1 MTKPIQ
7 PQNFEN
13 RKTFP
18 GEDGNTFDVLIHA
31 WEVINHISTPIFLML
46 LFGLALLVQQNELG
60 KVFILFSFF
69 LTDWLLIRMLP
80 IFKRS
85 FGPANSACLMLAILR
100 LPFNL
105 LPFPIN
111 LLAQSI
117 GSVLVIYGFWI
128 EPHRLQLVHQQLYTS
143 KIPSGE
149 RIKVLHITD
158 LHVEELTVREYQLLS
173 IIDETQPDIIVFT
186 GDILNLS
193 YIKNEH
199 SLAITLAYMSK
210 WKAPHGVYM
219 VPGSPA
225 VDTHEV
231 LRTSTQQFIDRYLIN
246 TTRTIQVNGTPVK
259 LIGLACSHRPH
270 HDYPILKDLLND
282 HHSELSLLL
291 YHSPDL
297 APLIDN
303 TVDLYLCGHTHG
315 GQVRLPFFG
324 SLFTAS
330 LYGRKLQAGKY
341 QFGNMVLY
349 ISRGIGMEGAG
360 SPRVR
365 FLCRPEVTLW
375 EISGNNI
382 EEINNA

>member
-128 EPHRLQLVHQQLYTS
+128 EPH
-143 KIPSGE
+143 
-149 RIKVLHITD
+149 
-158 LHVEELTVREYQLLS
+158 
-173 IIDETQPDIIVFT
+173 
-186 GDILNLS
+186 
-193 YIKNEH
+193 
-199 SLAITLAYMSK
+199 
-210 WKAPHGVYM
+210 
-219 VPGSPA
+219 
-225 VDTHEV
+225 
-231 LRTSTQQFIDRYLIN
+231 
-246 TTRTIQVNGTPVK
+246 
-259 LIGLACSHRPH
+259 
-270 HDYPILKDLLND
+270 
-282 HHSELSLLL
+282 
-291 YHSPDL
+291 
-297 APLIDN
+297 
-303 TVDLYLCGHTHG
+303 
-315 GQVRLPFFG
+315 
-324 SLFTAS
+324 
-330 LYGRKLQAGKY
+330 
-341 QFGNMVLY
+341 
-349 ISRGIGMEGAG
+349 
-360 SPRVR
+360 
-365 FLCRPEVTLW
+365 
-375 EISGNNI
+375 
-382 EEINNA
+382 